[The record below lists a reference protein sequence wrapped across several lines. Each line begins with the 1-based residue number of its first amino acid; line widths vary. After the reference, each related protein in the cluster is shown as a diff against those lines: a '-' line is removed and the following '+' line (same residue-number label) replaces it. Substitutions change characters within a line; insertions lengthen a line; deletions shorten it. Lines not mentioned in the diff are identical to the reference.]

1 VRIDDRRR
9 EREKD
14 RRREGERDKKG
25 ARGKPPCK

>member
-9 EREKD
+9 EGEKD

>member
-9 EREKD
+9 EGEMV